1 MLDEKGVDAGKVKG
15 SGPNGR
21 ITKSD
26 VEPTSP
32 VAWMPDAKLMNGWG
46 GTREQTARQD
56 DHAAQEGGRTLG
68 EREEPDR
75 HAHHLQ

>member
-1 MLDEKGVDAGKVKG
+1 VKG

-26 VEPTSP
+26 VEARTSP
-32 VAWMPDAKLMNGWG
+32 VAWMPETIAMNGWG
-46 GTREQTARQD
+46 GTREQKSRQD